1 MQLPVYLIWRQEK
14 KLVNDEIEENLNGV
28 RDQGE
33 LELRKACELSTI
45 FVLNQCLRL
54 YVVPSFNMQ
63 ARSEVYKC

>member
-14 KLVNDEIEENLNGV
+14 KLVNNEIEENFNGV

-45 FVLNQCLRL
+45 SVFNQCLLL
-54 YVVPSFNMQ
+54 YVVSSFDIQ
-63 ARSEVYKC
+63 APSEVFKC